1 VLLSLR
7 YPHLA
12 ATDFQT
18 GGCVMADITSHCPL
32 GGPEKPKHARLDWEE
47 VRIAIGDPAFARFLA
62 YLKSK
67 DVDVRDLIYQRAAR

>member
-1 VLLSLR
+1 
-7 YPHLA
+7 
-12 ATDFQT
+12 
-18 GGCVMADITSHCPL
+18 MADITSHCPL

-67 DVDVRDLIYQRAAR
+67 GIDVRDLIYQ